1 MKRIF
6 IILLF
11 LSVSVFASEYEDLK
25 LFNEVLTQIENN
37 YVEEK
42 PTNVLI
48 KGAVRGMVE
57 ELDPYSQYLDTEA
70 AKLMKSETKGEFGGL
85 GIRITVKD
93 KFITVITPLPGTPAF
108 KAGILPGDKIIKID
122 GNSAEGIS
130 LLDAVKKLRGKPGSK
145 VKITVARDKKVFDL
159 EITRDRIKIESVPKH
174 RAKMFEHGIGY
185 IKITEFNEKTPDDF
199 RNAYADLEKQGLNGL
214 ILDLR
219 NNPGGLL
226 TSAVEVT
233 KEFLNEG
240 ELIVYTK
247 GRRPDSNFKFIASK
261 NNHKKIPLVVLVNE
275 GSASG
280 SEIVAGAIKD
290 HGRGILLGEK
300 TFGKGSVQSLITL
313 SDGSQLR
320 LTTAKYYTPSGVCI
334 HEKGIEPDI
343 VVPVSKEDKIK
354 LMQQS
359 EEIYGL
365 TPEEKE
371 KREKEKIPDV
381 QLERAKEIIL
391 AQLKFSGKLNLDYSH

>member
-1 MKRIF
+1 MKRIL

-37 YVEEK
+37 YVDEK
-42 PTNVLI
+42 PTNLLI
-48 KGAVRGMVE
+48 KGAIKGMVGT
-57 ELDPYSQYLDTEA
+57 LDPYSQYLDTEA

-108 KAGILPGDKIIKID
+108 KAGILPGDKIIKIN
-122 GNSAEGIS
+122 GKSAEGIT
-130 LLDAVKKLRGKPGSK
+130 LLDAVKKLRGKPGTK
-145 VKITVARDKKVFDL
+145 VKITIAREKKVFDL
-159 EITRDRIKIESVPKH
+159 EITRDKIKIESVPKH
-174 RAKMFEHGIGY
+174 QAKMFEHGIGY

-199 RNAYADLEKQGLNGL
+199 RNAYAELEKQGLNGL

-226 TSAVEVT
+226 TSAVEVA
-233 KEFLNEG
+233 KEFLTEG

-247 GRRPDSNFKFIASK
+247 GRRPDSNFKFVATK

-343 VVPVSKEDKIK
+343 SVPVSKEDKIK

-381 QLERAKEIIL
+381 QLERAKEIIF
-391 AQLKFSGKLNLDYSH
+391 AQLKFSGKLK

>member
-1 MKRIF
+1 MKRIL

-37 YVEEK
+37 YVDEK
-42 PTNVLI
+42 PTNLLI
-48 KGAVRGMVE
+48 KGAIKGMVGT
-57 ELDPYSQYLDTEA
+57 LDPYSQYLDTES

-108 KAGILPGDKIIKID
+108 KAGILPGDKIIKIN
-122 GNSAEGIS
+122 GKSAEGIT
-130 LLDAVKKLRGKPGSK
+130 LLDAVKKLRGKPGTK
-145 VKITVARDKKVFDL
+145 VKITIAREKKVFDL
-159 EITRDRIKIESVPKH
+159 EITRDKIKIESVPKH
-174 RAKMFEHGIGY
+174 QAKMFEHGIGY

-199 RNAYADLEKQGLNGL
+199 RNAYAELEKQGLNGL

-226 TSAVEVT
+226 TSAVEVA
-233 KEFLNEG
+233 KEFLTEG

-247 GRRPDSNFKFIASK
+247 GRRPDSNFKFVATK

-343 VVPVSKEDKIK
+343 SVPVSKEDKIK

-381 QLERAKEIIL
+381 QIERAKEIIF
-391 AQLKFSGKLNLDYSH
+391 AQLKFSGKLK

>member
-1 MKRIF
+1 MKRIL

-37 YVEEK
+37 YVDEK
-42 PTNVLI
+42 PTNLLI
-48 KGAVRGMVE
+48 KGAIKGMVGT
-57 ELDPYSQYLDTEA
+57 LDPYSQYLDTEA

-108 KAGILPGDKIIKID
+108 KAGILPGDKIIKIN
-122 GNSAEGIS
+122 GKSAEGIT
-130 LLDAVKKLRGKPGSK
+130 LLDAVKKLRGKPGTK
-145 VKITVARDKKVFDL
+145 VKITIAREKKVFDL
-159 EITRDRIKIESVPKH
+159 EITRDKIKIESVPKH
-174 RAKMFEHGIGY
+174 QAKMFEHGIGY

-199 RNAYADLEKQGLNGL
+199 RNAYAELEKQGLNGL

-226 TSAVEVT
+226 TSAVEVA
-233 KEFLNEG
+233 KEFLTEG

-247 GRRPDSNFKFIASK
+247 GRRPDSNFKFVATK

-343 VVPVSKEDKIK
+343 SVPVSKEDKIK

-381 QLERAKEIIL
+381 QIERAKEIIF
-391 AQLKFSGKLNLDYSH
+391 AQLKFSGKLK

>member
-1 MKRIF
+1 MKRIL

-37 YVEEK
+37 YVDEK
-42 PTNVLI
+42 PTNLLI
-48 KGAVRGMVE
+48 KGAIKGMVGT
-57 ELDPYSQYLDTEA
+57 LDPYSQYLDTEA

-108 KAGILPGDKIIKID
+108 KAGILPGDKIIKIN
-122 GNSAEGIS
+122 GKSAEGIT
-130 LLDAVKKLRGKPGSK
+130 LLDAVKKLRGKPGTK
-145 VKITVARDKKVFDL
+145 VKITIAREKKVFDL
-159 EITRDRIKIESVPKH
+159 EITRDKIKIESVPKH
-174 RAKMFEHGIGY
+174 QAKMFEHGIGY

-199 RNAYADLEKQGLNGL
+199 RNAYAELEKQGLNGL

-226 TSAVEVT
+226 TSAVEVA
-233 KEFLNEG
+233 KEFLTEG

-247 GRRPDSNFKFIASK
+247 GRRPDSNFKFVATK

-290 HGRGILLGEK
+290 HRRGILLGEK

-343 VVPVSKEDKIK
+343 SVPVSKEDKIK

-359 EEIYGL
+359 EEIFCL

-381 QLERAKEIIL
+381 QLERAKEIIF
-391 AQLKFSGKLNLDYSH
+391 AQLKFSGKLK